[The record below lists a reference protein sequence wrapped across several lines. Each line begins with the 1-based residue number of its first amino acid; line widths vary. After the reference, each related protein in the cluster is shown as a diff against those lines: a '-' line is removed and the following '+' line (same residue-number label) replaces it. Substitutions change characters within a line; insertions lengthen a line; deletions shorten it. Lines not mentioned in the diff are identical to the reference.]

1 MKDPFRMSVSMLH
14 KSFAALAALGLAA
27 CSPLG
32 ALNRVEAIGKNGGV
46 RQVAEGQLFGS
57 DPRQRLDVYA
67 PPSAKNAPVL
77 VFFYGGSW
85 SSGQRQDYKFA
96 AQAFAQRGFVVVVP
110 DYRLVPQVKFPAFVQ
125 DGATAIRWTR
135 DNIELLG
142 GDPKRITVAG
152 HSAGGYIAMMLALD
166 PQWLKEAG
174 APGAIRA
181 GVGLAAPVDFHPFGR
196 GRAYDGFR
204 EAADPKATQPIN
216 FASAGAPPLLLL
228 HGDDDTT
235 VYPRNS
241 RNLAAALTKAGARV
255 EIKEYPG
262 LGHVGIL
269 LSLTKRFKGK
279 VTALDDSV
287 EFLTRETAA
296 PNTAS

>member
-1 MKDPFRMSVSMLH
+1 MRVRLLQKPL
-14 KSFAALAALGLAA
+14 AILAAFGLAA

-32 ALNRVEAIGKNGGV
+32 ALNRVESLGKNGGV
-46 RQVAEGQLFGS
+46 RQVAAGQLFGG
-57 DPRQRLDVYA
+57 DPRQVLDVYA
-67 PPSAKNAPVL
+67 PPTAHDAPVL

-85 SSGQRQDYKFA
+85 SSGRRQDYRFV

-110 DYRLVPQVKFPAFVQ
+110 DYRLVPQVRFPAFVE
-125 DGATAIRWTR
+125 DGASAIRWTR
-135 DNIELLG
+135 DNIALLG
-142 GDPKRITVAG
+142 GDPKRIAVAG

-166 PQWLKEAG
+166 PQWLKAAG

-181 GVGLAAPVDFHPFGR
+181 GVGFAAPVDFLPLG
-196 GRAYDGFR
+196 GGAAYDGFR
-204 EAADPKATQPIN
+204 AAPDLKATQPIN
-216 FASAGAPPLLLL
+216 FASASAPPLLLL

-241 RNLAAALTKAGARV
+241 RNLAAALIKAGAKV
-255 EIKEYPG
+255 ETREYPG

-287 EFLTRETAA
+287 DFLNREV
-296 PNTAS
+296 PRR